1 MALAAADDVTL
12 AFDLAVR
19 RGDFALDLALEVP
32 PGVTVLYGPSGAGK
46 SLTLSALA
54 GLVPASGRIT
64 LEGRTLLD
72 GSRSVPPHLRKIG
85 LVPQEGLLFPHMSVR
100 ANLRYGEA
108 RGGGEPGGGA
118 PEFETV
124 SSVLELGALLDRWP
138 RDLSGGERQRVAL
151 GRALLAGPGALLLDE
166 PLAALDR
173 ERRARIVPYLRRV
186 KERFAIPVL
195 YVTHALDEALAL
207 GDRACVL
214 AQGKKVVSGPPL
226 EVFGSPRHAL
236 VPRLT
241 GFENVL
247 ALEVKEHVPA
257 DGVTLARLGT
267 VELVIPASEA
277 PVGARVFLGL
287 AANDV
292 VLATEAP
299 RGISA
304 RNVLAATVAELETGP
319 SVLVRLDVGGAPL
332 VARLVPS
339 AARALAL
346 APGSRVFAIVKT
358 SSLALLDRD
367 DGR

>member
-1 MALAAADDVTL
+1 MTL

-19 RGDFALDLALEVP
+19 RGDFVLDLALEVP

-54 GLVPASGRIT
+54 GLVPASGRIV
-64 LEGRTLLD
+64 LDGRTLLD
-72 GSRSVPPHLRKIG
+72 GTRALPPHARRIG
-85 LVPQEGLLFPHMSVR
+85 LVPQEGLLFPHMNVR
-100 ANLRYGEA
+100 ANLRYGET

-118 PEFETV
+118 PELENI

-247 ALEVKEHVPA
+247 AVEVKEHVPA
-257 DGVTLARLGT
+257 DGVTIALLGGAGPGT
-267 VELVIPASEA
+267 AELVIPASDAA
-277 PVGARVFLGL
+277 PGTRVFLGL

-304 RNVLAATVAELETGP
+304 RNVLAATVSELETGP
-319 SVLVRLDVGGAPL
+319 SVLVRLDVAGAPL

-346 APGSRVFAIVKT
+346 APGAKVFAIVKT
-358 SSLALLDRD
+358 SSLAPLDLE
-367 DGR
+367 G